1 MKKHAYLIMSL
12 LVVISVLLPSSLQAG
27 RRGDRSDDTT
37 IEGGGGG
44 GGGDGAHWIKTEEAD
59 PILSSQWIP
68 YFDKGKKV
76 MLIDKKMNY
85 DNKKNLYYLKGRKIA
100 EDYWW
105 LINYSTYN
113 GPKQRFGIVDFKVA
127 DSVQRM
133 MDKHGAKAGIA
144 VAGLEASL
152 MAEFAKTSRF
162 TLVERSKKTMGDILK
177 EQDFGASGRVWK
189 KSAPKIGRILGAQF
203 LIDAVV
209 NEYVPD
215 ASSWGA
221 GAAGG
226 GGGKKGFGLG
236 ALGFGKSN
244 SWVTITFKIVDSESS
259 VVIASVKRSGRVA
272 NFKFGMFGGGAKS
285 SGGKAGAGGMGFS
298 RKTKARM
305 DRAIM
310 GCMAK
315 AVYEIINIP
324 AIKNSKL
331 RTNVVKTVKK
341 GDTTLVVIA
350 GGKNIGL
357 KSGMIFNIMKRIE
370 VVNEDT
376 GEDLGDD
383 VAALLGEVGGT
394 DVNKGTIKLT
404 KVAEKVSVGTLIKGD
419 KKIDDNDLVIY
430 TEEEKTAKAT
440 Q

>member
-1 MKKHAYLIMSL
+1 MKKHVYLMMGL
-12 LVVISVLLPSSLQAG
+12 LAVVAVLFTSPLEAD
-27 RRGDRSDDTT
+27 RRGGRSDDTE
-37 IEGGGGG
+37 IES
-44 GGGDGAHWIKTEEAD
+44 GGGDSSNKAHWVKTEDAQ
-59 PILSSQWIP
+59 PVLSSQWLP
-68 YFDKGKKV
+68 YFDKGKSV

-85 DNKKNLYYLKGRKIA
+85 NNKKNTYYLKGKSIA

-105 LINYSTYN
+105 LINYSAYN

-127 DSVQRM
+127 DSVQSM
-133 MDKHGAKAGIA
+133 MNKHGANAGIA

-189 KSAPKIGRILGAQF
+189 KSAPKIGRLLGAQF

-226 GGGKKGFGLG
+226 GAGKKGFGLG

-244 SWVTITFKIVDSESS
+244 SWVTITFKIVDSESG

-272 NFKFGMFGGGAKS
+272 NFKFGMFGGGAKA

-324 AIKNSKL
+324 TIKNSKL
-331 RTNVVKTVKK
+331 RTNVVKTAKK
-341 GDTTLVVIA
+341 GDTTLIVIA

-357 KSGMIFNIMKRIE
+357 KPGMIFNVMKRIE